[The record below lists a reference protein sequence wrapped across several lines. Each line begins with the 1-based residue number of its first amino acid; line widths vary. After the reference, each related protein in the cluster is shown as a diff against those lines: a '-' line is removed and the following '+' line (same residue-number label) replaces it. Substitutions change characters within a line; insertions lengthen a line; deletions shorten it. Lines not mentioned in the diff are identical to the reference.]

1 MPGIDRKDMLAA
13 FLMRDLSE
21 ALGISYF
28 PPHDPHIQGCA
39 RVKEKPELVPTIGSQ
54 VGLQIRN
61 RRLRSGMTQLALAQK
76 VHVDEATVS
85 RHERGMN
92 ITLDIIPAY
101 AEALECRL
109 YDLIP
114 QEQGEVLYE
123 HRQERINQVIDE
135 FQRLKKLSDDELEE
149 VLQVIE
155 GIIKVSLR

>member
-1 MPGIDRKDMLAA
+1 MAGIDRKDMLAS
-13 FLMRDLSE
+13 FLMNDLSE
-21 ALGISYF
+21 ALCISYF

-39 RVKEKPELVPTIGSQ
+39 RVKESPELLPTLGSQ
-54 VGLQIRN
+54 VGMQIKI

-85 RHERGMN
+85 RHEHGKN
-92 ITLDIIPAY
+92 ITLDIIPVY
-101 AEALECRL
+101 AEAFGCKL

-123 HRQERINQVIDE
+123 HKQERINQVIDD
-135 FQRLKKLSDDELEE
+135 FQKLNKLPDEELEE
-149 VLQVIE
+149 VIKIIE